1 MGEGDFRKSGPQ
13 DFFRSSFSFFGGR
26 LLKTH
31 PSFPRED
38 PIKVEDSR
46 RSPCRVRSQKIPGI
60 NHRRQQRFD
69 TNFRERKQEPK
80 FDPNQEQKHLLITP
94 SAFSCDG
101 WIGGERV
108 ISPTA
113 IEGGFFSKR
122 KGAFFSFPF
131 FVFLF
136 RGGEGGKKEDK
147 YLSSCVRGRQAK
159 AKATV
164 LPPSS
169 SLLCAVATSSS
180 SSSYAPADPLPP
192 VRTRG
197 NKKGVGGREESGKI
211 RCGREFAKFF
221 IILCRLSFKRSCNHN
236 SGWEDQSK
244 S

>member
-31 PSFPRED
+31 PSFPREG

-60 NHRRQQRFD
+60 NHRRHQRFD

-122 KGAFFSFPF
+122 KGAFFSFSFFRIFVSRGGRREKGGQIFELLRARKASKSKSNSPSPF
-131 FVFLF
+131 FLFAMRCRHLLLLLLFLI
-136 RGGEGGKKEDK
+136 RYRRPPPAREGAG
-147 YLSSCVRGRQAK
+147 Q
-159 AKATV
+159 
-164 LPPSS
+164 
-169 SLLCAVATSSS
+169 
-180 SSSYAPADPLPP
+180 
-192 VRTRG
+192 
-197 NKKGVGGREESGKI
+197 
-211 RCGREFAKFF
+211 
-221 IILCRLSFKRSCNHN
+221 
-236 SGWEDQSK
+236 
-244 S
+244 